1 MGKVKKCI
9 DTSARW
15 LDCGQPDAFRRLF
28 SQYSNLALKRY
39 EWRNLPE
46 GLESKYIEQALYKHG
61 QVFFTADKLKGAG
74 LIALPCS
81 SDGNY
86 DIYGEPTTLLVTGYG
101 YTKTYPIKSGV
112 RILDNWMIYP
122 MVNHVYHYVKKLE
135 DLEYAIERNIQ
146 QQNHPYIFS
155 TTKQTE
161 FSIKNIFNKI
171 KNREEAIYLDKNFTN
186 GGEVGLLTTDIS
198 KPYTVDKYRQ
208 EYYELEKELLT
219 LLGINCIFNK
229 EGGMST
235 TELNSNNMLIDM
247 YLEDGL
253 KNRQKAAEE
262 INKKFGLNIE
272 VVSTAREMEAMM
284 QEKQLEAE
292 NKLMQMSRGDENE
305 RS

>member
-9 DTSARW
+9 DMSARY
-15 LDCGQPDAFRRLF
+15 LNYCEPDSFRRLF
-28 SQYSNLALKRY
+28 AQYSNLALKRF
-39 EWRNLPE
+39 EWRNLPK
-46 GLESKYIEQALYKHG
+46 GITSKHIEQALYKHS
-61 QVFFTADKLKGAG
+61 QVFFTQDEVNGIG
-74 LIALPCS
+74 LICLPCS
-81 SDGNY
+81 SNGNY
-86 DIYGEPTTLLVTGYG
+86 NVYGDPTKLLVTGWG
-101 YTKTYPIKSGV
+101 YTHTYDADKGV
-112 RILDNWMIYP
+112 RILDNWMEYP

-161 FSIKNIFNKI
+161 FTIKNVFNKI
-171 KNREEAIYLDKNFTN
+171 KNRDEAIYLDNNFNN
-186 GGEVGLLTTDIS
+186 GEGIGLEATDIS

-219 LLGINCIFNK
+219 ILGINCIFNK
-229 EGGMST
+229 EGGMSV

-262 INKKFGLNIE
+262 INKMFGTKIE

-292 NKLMQMSRGDENE
+292 NKLMEMSRKEED
-305 RS
+305 